1 MAETEKTL
9 VEAGKEVM
17 EAVAPDAPKKNAV
30 PAEPSHIAKMA
41 DHEDLGKAVVKPTDS
56 NPDATSKV
64 KEVSGDPA
72 QKSEGSPDPMP
83 KLDSK
88 HPGKAMESK
97 ETDKDSE
104 DKEIKEGE
112 MPAGLKKYLDKKDD
126 AKKEMAEPMKKKDE
140 KEEGYG
146 SMNASK
152 MKKEMAEPMSKEKE
166 KKEMQMKASYK
177 KEDEKKE
184 KEIDVKEHVDA
195 LIAGEDSLS
204 EEFKTKA
211 ATVFETAIK
220 SKVKEIA
227 EEMQADYDQKL
238 TEETSKSKDEL
249 VEKVDSYLAYV
260 VEEWMKENELALE
273 RGIKGEIAEDF
284 IGGLKKL
291 FEDHYI
297 DVPDEKYNVLE
308 DQASKIE
315 ELEKKLNESIEK
327 NVELSKENGE
337 HKRQNI
343 IDEASDGLTETQKE
357 KFNKLAE
364 EVEYSNEEDFKTKVA
379 TIKESYF
386 GKKESTSEIDDVAA
400 ESNAEQP
407 QDLTNAMAAYS
418 AAISKTKD
426 IKLSN

>member
-1 MAETEKTL
+1 MAENAKNVADT
-9 VEAGKEVM
+9 VKEVM
-17 EAVAPDAPKKNAV
+17 EATAPDAPKKNAV
-30 PAEPSHIAKMA
+30 AAETSPLSNSA
-41 DHEDLGKAVVKPTDS
+41 EDLGAAVVKPTDS
-56 NPDATSKV
+56 NPDATKKV
-64 KEVSGDPA
+64 KEVSGQAP
-72 QKSEGSPDPMP
+72 QKSEGAPDPMP
-83 KLDSK
+83 TLKK
-88 HPGKAMESK
+88 EGAK
-97 ETDKDSE
+97 ETEKESE

-126 AKKEMAEPMKKKDE
+126 SKDKKESAE
-140 KEEGYG
+140 KEDD
-146 SMNASK
+146 
-152 MKKEMAEPMSKEKE
+152 KKSEVKEE
-166 KKEMQMKASYK
+166 DK
-177 KEDEKKE
+177 KEDEKVKEEKE
-184 KEIDVKEHVDA
+184 KDIDVKEHVDA
-195 LIAGEDSLS
+195 LVAGDDSLS
-204 EEFKTKA
+204 EEFKQKA
-211 ATVFETAIK
+211 ATVFEAAIK

-227 EEMQADYDQKL
+227 EDIQADYDKKL

-284 IGGLKKL
+284 ISGLKKL

-308 DQASKIE
+308 DQSSKIE
-315 ELEKKLNESIEK
+315 ELNKKLNESIEK
-327 NVELSKENGE
+327 NVELSKENG
-337 HKRQNI
+337 KLQRQDI
-343 IDEASDGLTETQKE
+343 IDEASKELAETQKE

-364 EVEYSNEEDFKTKVA
+364 EVEYSNEGDFKSKVA